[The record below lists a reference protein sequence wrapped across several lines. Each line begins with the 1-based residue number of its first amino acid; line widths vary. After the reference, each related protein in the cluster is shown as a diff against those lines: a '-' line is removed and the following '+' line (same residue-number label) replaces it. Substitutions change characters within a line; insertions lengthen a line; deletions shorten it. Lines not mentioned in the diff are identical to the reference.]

1 MYIITSEQFAQ
12 LKEIEKVTDFVYKRR
27 QIKNE
32 LIERIANALGRKFR
46 KAQKTTRVIDE
57 IVWLATDRGFSFPGR
72 ETLAE
77 SLDVSLRTVDNAI
90 RMLKNSGEVIV
101 CYRENPK
108 SNGAKTPVFIF
119 RSHANFE
126 RIATVLNLTVC
137 EEVCEVKNAEKPT
150 ESSVSARKTDA
161 TISLPNKH
169 DDKYINKLIGDKH
182 PLEKIVKYVAI
193 KLNEVQKRHPYGI
206 TYLSAYIDKTLND
219 LMERAKAKAKA
230 AKATQARRQ
239 PADYKPVGLIWYD
252 FTKEPTSASASQP
265 SSQRKPAFDSDDMFA
280 PLLNAVAR
288 IKGVEV

>member
-1 MYIITSEQFAQ
+1 MYVIANEQFTQ

-32 LIERIANALGRKFR
+32 LMERIESALGRKFR

-77 SLDVSLRTVDNAI
+77 KLGVSLPTVDRAT
-90 RMLKNSGEVIV
+90 RMLKDSGEVVV
-101 CYRENPK
+101 CYRENPN
-108 SNGAKTPVFIF
+108 SNGPKTPVFIF

-126 RIATVLNLTVC
+126 RIAAVLNLNDN
-137 EEVCEVKNAEKPT
+137 EVDKVENAEKPT

-161 TISLPNKH
+161 TISLPVEKQ
-169 DDKYINKLIGDKH
+169 DDINKLIDNTH

-193 KLNEVQKRHPYGI
+193 KLNDVQKRNPRGI

-219 LMERAKAKAKA
+219 LMERAKAKA
-230 AKATQARRQ
+230 AKARAQQRKQ
-239 PADYKPVGLIWYD
+239 ADYQPTGLIWYD
-252 FTKEPTSASASQP
+252 FTKEPTSADVSQP
-265 SSQRKPAFDSDDMFA
+265 ASQRKSTIDTDDMFA
-280 PLLNAVAR
+280 PLLQVVAN
-288 IKGVEV
+288 ITGV

>member
-1 MYIITSEQFAQ
+1 MYVIANEQFTQ

-27 QIKNE
+27 KIKNE
-32 LIERIANALGRKFR
+32 LIERIESALGSKFR

-90 RMLKNSGEVIV
+90 RMLKDSGEVIV

-119 RSHANFE
+119 RSHTNFE
-126 RIATVLNLTVC
+126 RIAAVLNLTIC

-150 ESSVSARKTDA
+150 ESSDLARKTDA
-161 TISLPNKH
+161 TISLPVEKQ
-169 DDKYINKLIGDKH
+169 DKDINKLIDNTH
-182 PLEKIVKYVAI
+182 PLDKIVKYVAI
-193 KLNEVQKRHPYGI
+193 KLDDVQKRHPYGI
-206 TYLSAYIDKTLND
+206 KYLSAYIDKTLND
-219 LMERAKAKAKA
+219 LMQRAKSKVKA
-230 AKATQARRQ
+230 AQATQARRQ

-252 FTKEPTSASASQP
+252 FTKEPASATASQP
-265 SSQRKPAFDSDDMFA
+265 TSQRKPAFDADDMFA
-280 PLLNAVAR
+280 PLLNAVAN
-288 IKGVEV
+288 ITGV